1 MYCPCFV
8 FVDLSNDHMHS
19 FNDSP
24 CLSLSY
30 LVTIYIY
37 ILVEFIFCFAFS
49 VLSLFSR
56 FQLCFPVPFLSLA
69 FICFF
74 HLVDFVLLCSALLSS
89 STCFS
94 IRCLSPSFFFVQL
107 RLLALLSSLPPPPAF
122 DVGLFPLVLILPPKL
137 CQHSHIGRFFGFSCP
152 FSPYSYT
159 KVVTMSLLAL
169 MRMNSSE
176 RWRWNGRVS
185 FSS

>member
-1 MYCPCFV
+1 MPLALFSCIHLF
-8 FVDLSNDHMHS
+8 LS
-19 FNDSP
+19 
-24 CLSLSY
+24 
-30 LVTIYIY
+30 
-37 ILVEFIFCFAFS
+37 EFIFFFLIPTLLSCALSVSDFHLLLPSCCLCFA
-49 VLSLFSR
+49 
-56 FQLCFPVPFLSLA
+56 
-69 FICFF
+69 
-74 HLVDFVLLCSALLSS
+74 LLCSFHRHAFLFAIYPHHSFSS
-89 STCFS
+89 SYASLLF
-94 IRCLSPSFFFVQL
+94 CLL
-107 RLLALLSSLPPPPAF
+107 PPAF

>member
-37 ILVEFIFCFAFS
+37 IFWLNSFFVLLFLSCPFFPDSNFAFLCPFCLWLSSASSILLSLFCFA
-49 VLSLFSR
+49 
-56 FQLCFPVPFLSLA
+56 
-69 FICFF
+69 
-74 HLVDFVLLCSALLSS
+74 LLCSLHRRAFLFAVYPHHSFSS
-89 STCFS
+89 SY
-94 IRCLSPSFFFVQL
+94 
-107 RLLALLSSLPPPPAF
+107 ASLP
-122 DVGLFPLVLILPPKL
+122 LCLLPPKL

-169 MRMNSSE
+169 MQMNSSE
-176 RWRWNGRVS
+176 WWRWNGRVS

>member
-37 ILVEFIFCFAFS
+37 IYWLNSFFVLLFLSCPFFPDSNFAFLCPFCLWLSSASSILLSLFCFA
-49 VLSLFSR
+49 
-56 FQLCFPVPFLSLA
+56 
-69 FICFF
+69 
-74 HLVDFVLLCSALLSS
+74 LLCSLHRRAFLFAVYPHHSFSS
-89 STCFS
+89 SY
-94 IRCLSPSFFFVQL
+94 
-107 RLLALLSSLPPPPAF
+107 ASLPFCLLPPAF

>member
-49 VLSLFSR
+49 VLSLFPDSN
-56 FQLCFPVPFLSLA
+56 FAFLCPFCLWLSSASSILLSL
-69 FICFF
+69 FCFA
-74 HLVDFVLLCSALLSS
+74 LLCSLH
-89 STCFS
+89 
-94 IRCLSPSFFFVQL
+94 R
-107 RLLALLSSLPPPPAF
+107 RAF
-122 DVGLFPLVLILPPKL
+122 LFAVYP
-137 CQHSHIGRFFGFSCP
+137 HH
-152 FSPYSYT
+152 
-159 KVVTMSLLAL
+159 
-169 MRMNSSE
+169 
-176 RWRWNGRVS
+176 S
-185 FSS
+185 FSSSYASLPFCLLSPLPPHSMLVSFHLFLFSHPNFANILT